1 MDEKDV
7 LTHPDED
14 EIKCVPHA
22 SYKESTH
29 KDTIISAAL
38 IFPEKLWV
46 LVESHQFKSIWW
58 DHNESCA
65 VIDKEMFQI
74 KVLGKK
80 GSLRVFGTE
89 SMTSFIRQLNVYGF
103 TKMQHDF
110 KRSPSLPEFLAE
122 EEAFAAHRKVHQLL
136 HT

>member
-103 TKMQHDF
+103 IKTQRDF
-110 KRSPSLPEFLAE
+110 S
-122 EEAFAAHRKVHQLL
+122 FAS
-136 HT
+136 